1 MIEHT
6 YNLKD
11 LKQIGTPTDEKIYIE
26 EQVYK
31 RLHTQEEF
39 DKRVF
44 VFMGHTEC
52 EEGKYKTFIE
62 SVIPVR
68 DAQYANNVPIWD
80 TKMWAE
86 VFREV
91 KRAYEESI
99 IVGWALDIKGFT
111 PCLTEKI
118 EAVHLE
124 QFGGVHQLLFLFDS
138 MESEGFFYAQKGGHL
153 QKKDGFYIYH
163 DDTKKRKSDI
173 DVHIQIENAQ
183 SKILHRNLE
192 TVTEAEGMPVVT
204 DSIHEQM
211 EESFLKEEQV
221 AQEIAEID
229 NKKTESEEKP
239 FNVSSYALVAAVAL
253 LSSILGLGIYQ
264 NKITLP
270 KFGEVISSMSNAT
283 KVESRMDTE
292 EIPSSEM
299 PVDTQT
305 MQDLIPIEE
314 LSADDI
320 VEKTDMEDSE
330 ATQTMRQDET
340 NLQDEAN
347 LQDEVDMETD
357 SEAEYTLEE
366 KIETEM
372 DEEVEPVST
381 DSYEIYV
388 VNKGDTLTAISK
400 KRYGTISKIE
410 RIAEINQLEN
420 TDDIKEG
427 QKLLLP

>member
-1 MIEHT
+1 
-6 YNLKD
+6 
-11 LKQIGTPTDEKIYIE
+11 
-26 EQVYK
+26 
-31 RLHTQEEF
+31 
-39 DKRVF
+39 
-44 VFMGHTEC
+44 
-52 EEGKYKTFIE
+52 
-62 SVIPVR
+62 
-68 DAQYANNVPIWD
+68 
-80 TKMWAE
+80 
-86 VFREV
+86 
-91 KRAYEESI
+91 
-99 IVGWALDIKGFT
+99 
-111 PCLTEKI
+111 
-118 EAVHLE
+118 
-124 QFGGVHQLLFLFDS
+124 
-138 MESEGFFYAQKGGHL
+138 
-153 QKKDGFYIYH
+153 
-163 DDTKKRKSDI
+163 
-173 DVHIQIENAQ
+173 
-183 SKILHRNLE
+183 LE

-330 ATQTMRQDET
+330 ATQTMLQDET